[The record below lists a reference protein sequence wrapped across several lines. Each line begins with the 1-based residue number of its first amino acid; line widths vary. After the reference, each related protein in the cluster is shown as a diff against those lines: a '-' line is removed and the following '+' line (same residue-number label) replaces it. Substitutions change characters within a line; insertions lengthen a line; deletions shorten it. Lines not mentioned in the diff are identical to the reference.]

1 MQPFDVNEVLELICS
16 IFNPQ
21 AQSKGVSIHSE
32 AVYKKKNKSVHV
44 RIPKLIGDERRFQ
57 QVLVN
62 LVKNAIKFT
71 SHGYIHIKACYIG
84 RPDNRLTVQVIDTGK
99 GIDRSESQKLFSKF
113 G

>member
-1 MQPFDVNEVLELICS
+1 M
-16 IFNPQ
+16 
-21 AQSKGVSIHSE
+21 
-32 AVYKKKNKSVHV
+32 KNNSVHV

-84 RPDNRLTVQVIDTGK
+84 RPDNRLSVQVIDTGK